1 MAESL
6 SRSGAIRTLEEALSL
21 LREASLRL
29 IVLHWIGSVP
39 FALGLMLAWGFITGP
54 RASDAAWA
62 GLSLILA
69 LLLVWMN
76 CWRAVFAG
84 RLRGLLSGSPDSAWG
99 PRRVFEIAAIQG
111 FSAATKLIVL
121 PFSMLIVFPWAATI
135 AFYRGLAML
144 VGSRTDLAPRR
155 LMQEARRLSG
165 FQLGQSWILLALL
178 LLLGAILTV
187 NLALALAVLPQLVR
201 MLTGFESEYSR
212 SGIAFIENPAF
223 LLLTLVVSWL
233 AFDPFVQAVYCVR
246 CFQAESRATG
256 EDLLSGLRRIGATIQ
271 APAALL
277 LLTVIAVPL
286 ARADIAPD
294 DLKKSTAQAMQSPEY
309 DWRLPAPTNAVKTPT
324 VFRVVDRIVA
334 ALRQALKAI
343 GRLIRRLL
351 DWLFPE
357 QSSASKGAPPGAG
370 LSRTIVALIVL
381 VLATA
386 GLFAWQRQRSR
397 GARSVASAASPSVV
411 HLEADG
417 LTPDALPEDRWIE
430 LADQCLAEHNF
441 RLALRALY
449 LGCLAWLGRRE
460 ILSIHPGKTN
470 HEYETELRRR
480 TRGIP
485 QAITLFAGN
494 VTAFERAWYG
504 LHPVTVEETAEFR
517 QRTSQLKAALPEPQ
531 QALPGGAA

>member
-21 LREASLRL
+21 LREGSLRL

-39 FALGLMLAWGFITGP
+39 FALGLMLAWGFITSP
-54 RASDAAWA
+54 RSSDAAWA
-62 GLSLILA
+62 GLSLVLA
-69 LLLVWMN
+69 LLLIWMN
-76 CWRAVFAG
+76 CWRAVFSG
-84 RLRGLLSGSPDSAWG
+84 KLRSLLSDSPDAPWS
-99 PRRVFEIAAIQG
+99 PRRVFEVAAVQC

-121 PFSMLIVFPWAATI
+121 PFSMLIVFPWAAAI

-144 VGSRTDLAPRR
+144 AGSRADLAPRR
-155 LMQEARRLSG
+155 LMHEARRLAG
-165 FQLGQSWILLALL
+165 FQLGQTWTLLALL

-187 NLALALAVLPQLVR
+187 NLAIALAVLPQLVR

-212 SGIAFIENPAF
+212 SGISFIENPAF
-223 LLLTLVVSWL
+223 LLLTLVLSWL

-256 EDLLSGLRRIGATIQ
+256 EDLLSGLRRIGARIQ
-271 APAALL
+271 APVALV
-277 LLTVIAVPL
+277 LLTLIAAPL

-294 DLKKSTAQAMQSPEY
+294 DLKKSTTQAMQSPEY
-309 DWRLPAPTNAVKTPT
+309 DWRLPAATNAVKTPA
-324 VFRVVDRIVA
+324 VFRVVNRIVA
-334 ALRQALKAI
+334 ALRQALKAA
-343 GRLIRRLL
+343 GRLIQRLL
-351 DWLFPE
+351 DWLFPSP
-357 QSSASKGAPPGAG
+357 SSSPNGAPPGAG
-370 LSRTIVALIVL
+370 LSRAIVALIVL
-381 VLATA
+381 VLAAA
-386 GLFAWQRQRSR
+386 GFFAWQRQRSR
-397 GARSVASAASPSVV
+397 GAARVASSAASSVV

-430 LADQCLAEHNF
+430 LADQCLAERNF

-470 HEYETELRRR
+470 HEYEAELRRR

-485 QAITLFAGN
+485 QAIALFAGN
-494 VTAFERAWYG
+494 VNAFERAWYG
-504 LHPVTVEETAEFR
+504 LHPVTAEEAAEFR
-517 QRTSQLKAALPEPQ
+517 QRTNQLKAALPEPR
-531 QALPGGAA
+531 QALQGSAS